1 MPVYI
6 TIKTGILSIRI
17 MLLNVIFFPV
27 PEAGK
32 GIR

>member
-6 TIKTGILSIRI
+6 TIKAGILSIRI

-32 GIR
+32 RIR

>member
-6 TIKTGILSIRI
+6 TIKAGILSIRI